1 MTKSSSALPTDVRRF
16 VVTSIPSV
24 PFAEALLLFH
34 RRQAEAMGLR
44 EVAQDLYM
52 TETAAAR
59 VIDALAAAGFIDTLD
74 ALDAADPRKYRYA
87 VAARHAATVDR
98 FAVCYRTQLVEV
110 ARLIHERPAPTP

>member
-74 ALDAADPRKYRYA
+74 APDPRTYRYA

-110 ARLIHERPAPTP
+110 TRLIHERPAPTP